1 MNTHNKEK
9 GQASIKII
17 LSKGIITV
25 KHGTDGAILSQ
36 WTAEAGDWDRIWEV
50 IRALQNGNAVAIK
63 EF

>member
-25 KHGTDGAILSQ
+25 KHGTDRSILSQ
-36 WTAEAGDWDRIWEV
+36 WTATAGDWDEIWNV
-50 IRALQNGNAVAIK
+50 IYKLAGSKTL
-63 EF
+63 